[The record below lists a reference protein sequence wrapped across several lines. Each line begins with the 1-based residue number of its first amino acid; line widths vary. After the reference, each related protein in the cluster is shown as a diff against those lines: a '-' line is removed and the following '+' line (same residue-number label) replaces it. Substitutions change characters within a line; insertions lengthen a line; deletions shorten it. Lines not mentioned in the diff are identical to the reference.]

1 MTDETILTTANTDTG
16 ADQGN
21 QGQPPAD
28 AGAEGDAAAAAAA
41 SADGAAAADGEQAG
55 DSASEAP
62 DGEVPEKYEWTL
74 PEGFEG
80 ELDQAAVEAF
90 EPLARELGL
99 TQEQAN
105 KMVELHAQSLMKANE
120 AAREQI
126 ASQMQ
131 QWNESLRTD
140 PDFGGAKFN
149 ENVAIAQKAVQA
161 FGPPELTQVLNETG
175 LGNHPALVK
184 TFHQIGKAISEDR
197 FVPGNQSS
205 GPRSAGAIMYPDAK

>member
-1 MTDETILTTANTDTG
+1 MTDETILTTANNDTG

-21 QGQPPAD
+21 QGQPPAG

-41 SADGAAAADGEQAG
+41 SAEGAAPADGEQAG

-62 DGEVPEKYEWTL
+62 EGVPEKYEWAL

-105 KMVELHAQSLMKANE
+105 KMVELHAQSLMRANE

-149 ENVAIAQKAVQA
+149 ENVAVAQKAVQA
-161 FGPPELTQVLNETG
+161 FGSPELTQVLNETG

-184 TFHQIGKAISEDR
+184 AFHQIGKAISEDR
-197 FVPGNQSS
+197 FVQGNQSS
-205 GPRSAGAIMYPDAK
+205 GPRSAGQIMYPDAT